1 MKRLLL
7 LSALAVVLVVPAQA
21 LAANITVSATGFT
34 PASLT
39 INQGDTVTWTN
50 PDTATHQVMSRKAG
64 FSSPVL
70 STGQTF
76 SFVFK
81 TAGSFSIQETL
92 DKKLKGTVVVQA
104 TPKTAPSASIALF
117 ASKTAVLYGSA
128 VTLSGTVSS
137 KQSGEQVTVLAE
149 AYGKSS
155 FSPIATLTTGA
166 GGAWSYAGKPTIRT
180 VYEARTQHAN
190 SATVAVGVRP
200 LVSFHVITGQR
211 FSTKV
216 IAGRSFTGRYV
227 QLQRR
232 SSSGAWVTLKRLPLN
247 TSSAAIFR
255 AALPHGASTLRIAIS
270 VNQAGAGYL
279 GGTSRTI
286 LYHRA

>member
-7 LSALAVVLVVPAQA
+7 LSALAVVLVAPAQA
-21 LAANITVSATGFT
+21 LAANITISAAGFT

-50 PDTATHQVMSRKAG
+50 PDTATHQIMSNKAG

-81 TAGSFSIQETL
+81 TAGSFSIQEVL

-104 TPKTAPSASIALF
+104 TPKTAASASISLIG
-117 ASKTAVLYGSA
+117 STTAIVYGSA

-137 KQSGEQVTVLAE
+137 KQSGEHVTVLAE

-155 FSPIATLTTGA
+155 FSPLATLTTGA
-166 GGAWSYAGKPTIRT
+166 GGAWSYADKPTIRT
-180 VYEARTQHAN
+180 VYEARAQHAN
-190 SATVAVGVRP
+190 SATMAVGVRP
-200 LVSFHVITGQR
+200 LVSFHVIPGQR

-247 TSSAAIFR
+247 TNSAAIFR
-255 AALPHGASTLRIAIS
+255 PALPQGASTLRIAIS

-279 GGTSRTI
+279 GGTSRAI
-286 LYHRA
+286 LYQHA